1 MCAYVDVY
9 WLKHSRRINKRLLA
23 RVKTSRRLLA
33 LLIGSSII
41 FPLHALSLLFFVCS
55 HHTRSHTRSHTNRV
69 LKASAK
75 THNLSTLTTVIEIDH
90 WYWFAFYLL
99 SEQLPV
105 IFVLVMISP
114 WRPAQRDHQSRRL
127 EAFEQKANETSS
139 LLGSEINSASYT
151 F

>member
-1 MCAYVDVY
+1 
-9 WLKHSRRINKRLLA
+9 
-23 RVKTSRRLLA
+23 
-33 LLIGSSII
+33 
-41 FPLHALSLLFFVCS
+41 
-55 HHTRSHTRSHTNRV
+55 
-69 LKASAK
+69 
-75 THNLSTLTTVIEIDH
+75 VIEIDH